1 MNTKRFIICF
11 IVIFVI
17 LEITNYLVHG
27 IILGP
32 TYADDAVNFLYRSS
46 EEMMSKMW
54 IMYIMDLIWSFFFV
68 LIFVKGYENK
78 GILEGLRYGLYI
90 GIFYVMVQSY
100 NSYVIYPIPYL
111 LAFLSFVYGIIQVL
125 ILGVV
130 ASLIYKP
137 KEAVE

>member
-27 IILGP
+27 IILSP
-32 TYADDAVNFLYRSS
+32 TYANDAVNFIYRSS

-100 NSYVIYPIPYL
+100 NSYVIYPIPYS
-111 LAFLSFVYGIIQVL
+111 LAFLSFIYGVIQVL

>member
-27 IILGP
+27 IILSA
-32 TYADDAVNFLYRSS
+32 TYADDAVNFIYRSS

-100 NSYVIYPIPYL
+100 NSYVIYPIPYS
-111 LAFLSFVYGIIQVL
+111 LAFLSFIYGVIQVL